1 MSRCKTIWDRE
12 YLEAC
17 AIPSSSRKA
26 PSQALLLFSELLG
39 FRDMKRVL
47 DAGCGNGRNS
57 IYLAQLGMQVDAID
71 FSSVAVAEAKKR
83 ASRAGLL
90 NKIHVCER
98 DLEESLPFI
107 PDSFDLC
114 LDFYVFCHFIDEQVK
129 RHYVGE
135 LWRVTKPGGYLLS
148 ALFSPQDEYYAHLI
162 TSDCEPIVIE
172 DPANGVMKQLY
183 TAEKFKKSFAPPFRI
198 RYFVS
203 LEFDDI
209 VLGKPYRRE
218 ILSMALEKPTNSASK
233 LTSGVTATARA
244 RPI

>member
-1 MSRCKTIWDRE
+1 MSRRKTMWDRE

-71 FSSVAVAEAKKR
+71 FSSAAVAEASKR

-90 NKIHVCER
+90 DRIHVTER
-98 DLEESLPFI
+98 ALEESLPFA

-114 LDFYVFCHFIDEQVK
+114 LDFYVFCHFSDEQVK
-129 RHYVGE
+129 RHYVEE
-135 LWRVTKPGGYLLS
+135 LWRVTRPGGYLLS
-148 ALFSPQDEYYAHLI
+148 ALFSPQDEYYARLI
-162 TSDCEPIVIE
+162 TCDREPIVVK
-172 DPANGVMKQLY
+172 DPANGIKKELY
-183 TAEKFKKSFAPPFRI
+183 TEEKFKKWFAPPFKI
-198 RYFVS
+198 RYFARF
-203 LEFDDI
+203 EFDDI
-209 VLGKPYRRE
+209 VQGKSYHRD
-218 ILSMALEKPTNSASK
+218 ILTMASEKPTDLANK
-233 LTSGVTATARA
+233 PTGGVRATTRA
-244 RPI
+244 WPV